1 MELITGR
8 KHTNAM
14 TVKSLEGVKDASSL
28 EENVNGDLFEDLVKT
43 TFLLILFDAFQRNSH
58 SVVITKLLH

>member
-1 MELITGR
+1 MQLITGR

-43 TFLLILFDAFQRNSH
+43 TFLLILFDAFQ
-58 SVVITKLLH
+58 